1 MLKTVLITGASR
13 GIGAA
18 TAELF
23 AENGYTVIINYNSS
37 REKALALA
45 EKTAGLAIKADV
57 SSSEETD
64 RMISEIT
71 ERFGKIDV
79 LVNNA
84 GISVTGL
91 FDLVS
96 DEDSRRIFDIN
107 VFGVL
112 NCTKKVLPH
121 MLRRKYGRI
130 INVSSMWG
138 QTGASCEV
146 HYSAAKA
153 AVIGFTKA
161 LAKEVGPSGINVNCV
176 APGMIM
182 TDMTSCYTEEEI
194 NEIKEDI
201 PLGRCGS
208 PHDIA
213 ETILFLASER
223 SSYITGQI
231 IGVNGGMII

>member
-37 REKALALA
+37 SEKAAALA
-45 EKTAGLAIKADV
+45 EKTGGTAIKADV
-57 SSSEETD
+57 SDIAE
-64 RMISEIT
+64 T
-71 ERFGKIDV
+71 ERMVNEVIEKYGKIDV

-84 GISVTGL
+84 GISLTGL

-96 DEDSRRIFDIN
+96 DEDARKIFDIN
-107 VFGVL
+107 VFGTL

-121 MLRRKYGRI
+121 MLKRKYGKI

-138 QTGASCEV
+138 QTGGSCEV
-146 HYSAAKA
+146 HYSATKA
-153 AVIGFTKA
+153 AVIGFTRA
-161 LAKEVGPSGINVNCV
+161 LAREVGASGINVNCV
-176 APGMIM
+176 APGMVL
-182 TDMTSCYTEEEI
+182 TDMTSCYTDEEVAEI
-194 NEIKEDI
+194 TEDI

-208 PHDIA
+208 PRDIA
-213 ETILFLASER
+213 ETVLFLASEKA
-223 SSYITGQI
+223 SYITGQVV
-231 IGVNGGMII
+231 GVNGGMVI

>member
-23 AENGYTVIINYNSS
+23 AENGYTVIINYNNS

-45 EKTAGLAIKADV
+45 EKTGGLAVKADV
-57 SSSEETD
+57 SSPEETD
-64 RMISEIT
+64 IMISEIT

-84 GISVTGL
+84 GISLTGL

-121 MLRRKYGRI
+121 MLKRKYGKI

-201 PLGRCGS
+201 PLGRCGT
-208 PHDIA
+208 PGDIA

-231 IGVNGGMII
+231 IGVNGGMIV

>member
-1 MLKTVLITGASR
+1 
-13 GIGAA
+13 
-18 TAELF
+18 
-23 AENGYTVIINYNSS
+23 
-37 REKALALA
+37 
-45 EKTAGLAIKADV
+45 
-57 SSSEETD
+57 
-64 RMISEIT
+64 MISEIT

-201 PLGRCGS
+201 PLGRCGT